1 MEILILYL
9 SFLIDKNAKL
19 VRSVNKEWSLHAK
32 YMNNTLQSSDKS
44 MNKYY
49 YSMVYGL
56 YFIVIINRAFYV
68 AIFNVL

>member
-1 MEILILYL
+1 M
-9 SFLIDKNAKL
+9 
-19 VRSVNKEWSLHAK
+19 NKEWSLHAK
-32 YMNNTLQSSDKS
+32 YVNKTWQSNGES

-49 YSMVYGL
+49 YSIVYGL